1 MSRYR
6 ELLDDTLDK
15 VVRRTVKQ
23 LTAKEQR
30 AEPKSLK
37 RYLDWMRHYVELNP
51 MPYSLNQDKSD
62 QKLSAALDA
71 LEELYPPWALVPA
84 VARNLPQILSGMTDA
99 LEVVYGSGLA
109 ERLYY
114 DVCDSVCDS
123 RLRTF
128 LDLLAH
134 ENPNLRILEVGAGTG
149 GMTRHILSALR
160 GFEEQKGGSW
170 FAEYTYTDLSPAF
183 FEQAIE
189 KFAPLGGDRLQFRQ
203 LDLERDPTEQGFSEG
218 AYDVVIAG
226 SVFHATTDLA
236 MTLQNVRKVMKPG
249 GRLVCLEVV
258 TPDNVTPNFAFGVLP
273 GWWLCNDKLR
283 TIHPAITEQQ
293 WDELFKEN
301 GFSGN
306 DLVLRDYKGD
316 ASHMFSIMV
325 STRAVAP
332 SEKKSNINHMFIIV
346 QDTTEQ
352 EVPKTVLTLAESLCS
367 RFYPQEA
374 NIMSLDE
381 LNEANLTDSDVVI
394 FLVEMFAP
402 FLATMSE
409 PGFRGLKSIIKRV
422 KNLLWVSSAKLEDTQ
437 YPQYCM
443 MQGFLRS
450 IRSENIDKRIIT
462 LTLETKLDQS
472 LVIQTCA
479 EQLFKVFNSALESMS
494 PELEYTLCD
503 GQLRTARLVEEVSLD
518 ETLRQLVEPQS
529 RSEPLQPGPPVKL
542 SIKTP
547 GFLDTLDFVED
558 AAGLAELGPDEVEV
572 ETRAWGLSFRDV
584 LLALGRFEG
593 DFGFDYAGVVTR
605 TGSACGPRLRPGDRV
620 CGVKPGCMRT
630 HLRAPAATIVKM
642 PDSLSFEAATSVL
655 SPGLTAYYS
664 LVYAARLRRG
674 EKILIHAGSGSTGQM
689 TIHIARLLGTY

>member
-1 MSRYR
+1 
-6 ELLDDTLDK
+6 
-15 VVRRTVKQ
+15 
-23 LTAKEQR
+23 
-30 AEPKSLK
+30 
-37 RYLDWMRHYVELNP
+37 
-51 MPYSLNQDKSD
+51 
-62 QKLSAALDA
+62 
-71 LEELYPPWALVPA
+71 
-84 VARNLPQILSGMTDA
+84 
-99 LEVVYGSGLA
+99 
-109 ERLYY
+109 
-114 DVCDSVCDS
+114 
-123 RLRTF
+123 
-128 LDLLAH
+128 
-134 ENPNLRILEVGAGTG
+134 
-149 GMTRHILSALR
+149 
-160 GFEEQKGGSW
+160 
-170 FAEYTYTDLSPAF
+170 
-183 FEQAIE
+183 
-189 KFAPLGGDRLQFRQ
+189 
-203 LDLERDPTEQGFSEG
+203 
-218 AYDVVIAG
+218 
-226 SVFHATTDLA
+226 
-236 MTLQNVRKVMKPG
+236 
-249 GRLVCLEVV
+249 
-258 TPDNVTPNFAFGVLP
+258 
-273 GWWLCNDKLR
+273 
-283 TIHPAITEQQ
+283 
-293 WDELFKEN
+293 
-301 GFSGN
+301 
-306 DLVLRDYKGD
+306 
-316 ASHMFSIMV
+316 MFSIMV
-325 STRAVAP
+325 STRAVVP

-409 PGFRGLKSIIKRV
+409 PGFCGLKSIIKRV

-605 TGSACGPRLRPGDRV
+605 TGSTCGPRLRPGDRV